1 MNKKLIKRTISTLGV
16 PSAALIAAT
25 SISAAEN
32 ADSNTND
39 LDQEKAEAKNE
50 IESLNFYSK
59 FTMDSIKKLIDNAKN
74 NSEINEIKKQLRTDE
89 GNYEIYNR
97 IYKNE
102 EFKLKRI
109 NNVLNSTKYQN
120 AGKKQK
126 SHFDSIVNIMD
137 NWYNKFDSLH
147 FDSLEELKKYN
158 IPRVFD
164 ILNSAPGWLNGDY
177 LVKEKQELAA
187 EINSTNEFP
196 ESTKEYFIDKTYE
209 NTARENERFQKWA
222 KEVHELIDRT
232 VKYVANVKKFKEAT
246 KDIESLIKSHGD
258 QEDNED
264 LRRYSEYI
272 KNDSNDILDNDSTL
286 KPNILEIT
294 EPFADATGHMTYALE
309 LLEKYK
315 DPLIEDKNDLKEKID
330 SKQYLN
336 NVQRQVLKSEVDKAQ
351 TSNKLDKIENATD
364 RLDSILK
371 KAKTDLD
378 NANNVKE
385 SVKYKEASSDSKNQ
399 YETAKAAF
407 QEKYD
412 KAQSPKSFDEILTSI
427 QDTRNANSKFNE
439 AEANLNGDTKIK
451 AAKEA
456 EIAKINNANYLSEAY
471 KQDAIKAIND
481 LNTLKE
487 IDDFA
492 NNQSSISKI
501 WEDSKRLFTELKN
514 QKESLP
520 FAGVTDR
527 TLKLIK
533 EAEEKR
539 NQLFTTDDNYKLT
552 SFAASEDQYNNLMDD
567 FTGVLSWIRND
578 EDKINQLKSEIINVN
593 HSNSWLSNYQNEKI
607 TDEVSQT
614 WTELELKKIQK
625 KSYDLIEKMSD
636 LREAWMRAINAPLMN
651 RYLAASEDKKQALD
665 KLIKEDNKS
674 LYYPDGQKS
683 INPEEIAEKAKAL
696 NDAFNA
702 LDGEERFP
710 MVKQGYIDS
719 INNLKNIS
727 PEQKANIIKKISP
740 SNDLLYFDFLKNI
753 SNEIDKEIGKSKAEL
768 ENAQKQRNEV
778 KYINAD
784 RDLKKNYDESI
795 SKLEEKIKEAL
806 KITDIVPN
814 SPDTIKGILT
824 PLNNNLKSDEAKLNG
839 EPKLQEAQKAAKE
852 QIDKEQ
858 NLSKEQKDKINELIN
873 NSTMNEDIDDI
884 VGVSKYLDKGLKK
897 AKELQEQANKAKTM
911 PKYIYASTKEGL
923 DKALKGLDASIAEA
937 SKIEKMKNV
946 AKISDMFDALNS
958 STRQTEDALNALD
971 GDAQLKAQNEKI
983 IKEVVNNLQD
993 TLTTGKAHP
1002 ENDEKIAQLAKNGE
1016 SDKAKELSAFNDGLN
1031 KLTTIKQE
1039 LQAQLDKPN
1048 TTVKEFTNSL
1058 KKIIK
1063 DTSALKQT
1071 QSNNFKDLSDK
1082 FNKALTDLSNNQNG
1096 LLQLLNALDKRNND
1110 MLAQAQAALTQKDQ
1124 VASNFAK
1131 MLLDNKYIDLVIKND
1146 NKKLTN
1152 NDIEVIK
1159 SIRNTSEFQNAPKAL
1174 QALILDNTK
1183 LQASMQDKPLTAQ
1196 PQPSKPELNPNNQ
1209 TEPEAFKASMLW
1221 WIILTAFAT
1230 LIAISGL
1237 SIYVFNKK
1245 KNK

>member
-39 LDQEKAEAKNE
+39 LGQEKAETKDE
-50 IESLNFYSK
+50 IKSWNFYSQ
-59 FTMDSIKKLIDNAKN
+59 FTIDSINKLIDNAQNKK
-74 NSEINEIKKQLRTDE
+74 EIDEIKDRLQMIYL
-89 GNYEIYNR
+89 NYEPDKSIYDD
-97 IYKNE
+97 E
-102 EFKLKRI
+102 SFKKEHI
-109 NNVLNSTKYQN
+109 TDVLNSTKYKN
-120 AGKKQK
+120 AGMKQK
-126 SHFDSIVNIMD
+126 NDFDSIINVMD
-137 NWYNKFDSLH
+137 NLYNKFNSLH
-147 FDSLEELKKYN
+147 FDSLEEFEKYSQG
-158 IPRVFD
+158 VD
-164 ILNSAPGWLNGDY
+164 LLYKLDDVTSQLNGDY
-177 LVKEKQELAA
+177 VIKEKQDLVAK
-187 EINSTNEFP
+187 INSTKVFP
-196 ESTKEYFIDKTYE
+196 ESTKKYFTDQTYE
-209 NTARENERFQKWA
+209 NRSTTNEQFQKWVNA
-222 KEVHELIDRT
+222 VDELINTT
-232 VKYVANVKKFKEAT
+232 VEYIADVKKFKEAT
-246 KDIESLIKSHGD
+246 KDLESLIKTHYD
-258 QEDNED
+258 EDENNR
-264 LRRYSEYI
+264 LREYYEYI
-272 KNDSNDILDNDSTL
+272 KNDSKDILDDDSTL
-286 KPNILEIT
+286 KPSIKDMR
-294 EPFADATGHMTYALE
+294 PFSDATYHTQLGLS
-309 LLEKYK
+309 LLENYK
-315 DPLIEDKNDLKEKID
+315 DPLFDEKNELKEKID
-330 SKQYLN
+330 SKPYLN
-336 NVQRQVLKSEVDKAQ
+336 DIQRHFLKSEVDKAR
-351 TSNKLDKIENATD
+351 SNNNLDKISKTTD
-364 RLDSILK
+364 TLSLILK
-371 KAKTDLD
+371 QAQTALD
-378 NANNVKE
+378 NVEKVKE
-385 SVKYKEASSDSKNQ
+385 SVKYKEASSESKSQ
-399 YETAKAAF
+399 YEAAKIAL
-407 QEKYD
+407 ENKYN
-412 KAQSPKSFDEILTSI
+412 KAQNPKSFGEILTSI
-427 QDTRNANSKFNE
+427 QDTYNGNSEYNK
-439 AEANLNGDTKIK
+439 AEANLNGDAKIQ
-451 AAKEA
+451 AARDA
-456 EIAKINNANYLSEAY
+456 QIAKINNANYLSEAY

-492 NNQSSISKI
+492 NNQSLMSKI

-552 SFAASEDQYNNLMDD
+552 SFAATEDQYNNLMDD

-578 EDKINQLKSEIINVN
+578 EDKINQLKSQIIKEN
-593 HSNSWLSNYQNEKI
+593 NSVYGLNNYQKERLI
-607 TDEVSQT
+607 DEISKA
-614 WTELELKKIQK
+614 WTEPELKKIQK
-625 KSYDLIEKMSD
+625 KSYDLIKKMSD
-636 LREAWMRAINAPLMN
+636 LELAWMHAINAPLMV
-651 RYLAASEDKKQALD
+651 RYQAASEDKKQALD
-665 KLIKEDNKS
+665 KLIKGNNKS
-674 LYYPDGQKS
+674 TYYPDEQKS

-740 SNDLLYFDFLKNI
+740 SNDLLYFGFLKNI

-806 KITDIVPN
+806 KITNIDSN

-824 PLNNNLKSDEAKLNG
+824 PLNNNLKSDEVKLNG
-839 EPKLQEAQKAAKE
+839 ESKLQEAQKAAKE

-873 NSTMNEDIDDI
+873 NSTMNEDIEDI

-1016 SDKAKELSAFNDGLN
+1016 SDKAKGLSAFNDGLN

-1048 TTVKEFTNSL
+1048 TTVKEFTNAL

-1082 FNKALTDLSNNQNG
+1082 FNKALTDLLNNQNG

-1110 MLAQAQAALTQKDQ
+1110 MLAQAQVALAQKDQ

-1131 MLLDNKYIDLVIKND
+1131 MLLDNKYIDLLIKND

-1183 LQASMQDKPLTAQ
+1183 LQASVQDKPLTA
-1196 PQPSKPELNPNNQ
+1196 QPSKPELNPNNQ

-1221 WIILTAFAT
+1221 WIILTAFAA